1 MEGDDLE
8 EAVEWCIEN
17 GPVEPPPPPRP
28 KSAATDEAPLIGKRI
43 VISGTSRKDMNGK
56 DGVAVAFNPESGRYA
71 IRLGDSLEPSLS
83 LRPVNLVAY
92 EEAFPHNAGA
102 VPSQLPYGG
111 DMMLAMRAQDR
122 DAIRVLMKHRNAVEA
137 GGGGKAGATGV
148 GVPAAHAMASRKATE
163 K

>member
-1 MEGDDLE
+1 MFKHLTGDKWLSLT
-8 EAVEWCIEN
+8 AVIAALLLIFVWVPLDIDT
-17 GPVEPPPPPRP
+17 GLVEKVR
-28 KSAATDEAPLIGKRI
+28 RQ
-43 VISGTSRKDMNGK
+43 
-56 DGVAVAFNPESGRYA
+56 

-102 VPSQLPYGG
+102 VLTQLPYGG

-137 GGGGKAGATGV
+137 GGGDKAGATGV
-148 GVPAAHAMASRKATE
+148 GVPSTHAMASKKATE